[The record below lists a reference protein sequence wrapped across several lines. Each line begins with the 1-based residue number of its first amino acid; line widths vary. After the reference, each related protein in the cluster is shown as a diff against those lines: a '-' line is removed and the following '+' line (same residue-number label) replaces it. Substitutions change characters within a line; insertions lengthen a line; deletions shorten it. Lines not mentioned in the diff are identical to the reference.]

1 MTHNDILR
9 AGEKEINRYVEEI
22 RELKN
27 KNYKEDNLMKKITMA
42 MVMVFVVALTA
53 FAEDKVKDF
62 TVKTID
68 GGTIVYSSLRG
79 SPLVVNVAGAW

>member
-1 MTHNDILR
+1 M
-9 AGEKEINRYVEEI
+9 EEI

>member
-1 MTHNDILR
+1 LR
-9 AGEKEINRYVEEI
+9 AGEKEIKRYVEEI

-62 TVKTID
+62 TFKTID
-68 GGTIVYSSLRG
+68 GGTIAYSSLRG
-79 SPLVVNVAGAW
+79 SPIVVNVAAAW